1 MGTRDQRRCLAPRR
15 ARDVASLIEHGWR
28 GREFCRL
35 PYEWCNISAVAIF
48 ARLGLTP
55 RQLHEL
61 TQRHNLASPYAC
73 ELVAKHCTDA
83 QDLINWADS
92 SLLDQNPLEHN
103 MSVLW
108 PDPEHIEQDVQSWT
122 RLVGPDASWFAA
134 AGLTLAEAEDLART
148 AGGLDTAKLMAALV
162 TAPVLTCTRHERDR
176 HRSICAVSQPGN
188 SRRYCPVTSGVGVT
202 VCAKHGRWLAEQ
214 ALPG

>member
-1 MGTRDQRRCLAPRR
+1 M
-15 ARDVASLIEHGWR
+15 
-28 GREFCRL
+28 
-35 PYEWCNISAVAIF
+35 
-48 ARLGLTP
+48 
-55 RQLHEL
+55 HEL

-83 QDLINWADS
+83 QDLINWANS

-148 AGGLDTAKLMAALV
+148 AGGLDTAKLMAAL
-162 TAPVLTCTRHERDR
+162 R
-176 HRSICAVSQPGN
+176 HRTGADVHA
-188 SRRYCPVTSGVGVT
+188 T
-202 VCAKHGRWLAEQ
+202 
-214 ALPG
+214 